1 MLVVVYSK
9 MKDDLDCLRSKVL
22 VMKLLISIR
31 CGCECLL
38 ISTLKIVEPKRLIRS
53 PRHPQSHGDS
63 KVIMMCMEYLKRKI
77 FIKSLGLNLP

>member
-53 PRHPQSHGDS
+53 PRHPQSHDVHG
-63 KVIMMCMEYLKRKI
+63 I
-77 FIKSLGLNLP
+77 FKKKDCYKKFGA